1 MLNLPIIIISKS
13 QSMKKLCIR
22 ILFILLIVSPLMAV
36 PGQETP
42 REVARS
48 LHERVRA
55 GTKQV
60 CSKIGYPS
68 NAKKLAI
75 AGGTLLL
82 VAVGSALYVYAKS
95 LQEHNGHDQDSNADY
110 LSKSLV
116 TSEDVQNLL
125 TRIHGGLNNVHGVVI
140 DALENDHVDETV
152 LNANISDLMHDKVGL
167 SEFRGFNPELMAQL
181 QDPNIKTPL
190 KESADVIAQTYR
202 TLFDEAGALDLWLKG
217 YDEYVSDLEDN
228 FKNLPNEVVQKP
240 DFKELYEALGFLNAE
255 AGKEASFTSVQESYK
270 RRSGDLRGQ
279 LLAKLRE
286 QQTEDES
293 TEIFEK
299 CVQDE
304 FASKYFNPY
313 LRVLGLVFRTS
324 HHKKQYEAFLAGKA
338 AYNAKAD
345 ALSAHMPAIK
355 NLFERDLPELVTI
368 PGSLQE
374 HFS

>member
-1 MLNLPIIIISKS
+1 
-13 QSMKKLCIR
+13 MKKLCIR
-22 ILFILLIVSPLMAV
+22 ILFILLIVSPLMAA

-48 LHERVRA
+48 LHERLRA

-82 VAVGSALYVYAKS
+82 VAVGSVLYVYAKS
-95 LQEHNGHDQDSNADY
+95 LQEHNGHDQDGDADY

-152 LNANISDLMHDKVGL
+152 LNANITELMHDRVGL
-167 SEFRGFNPELMAQL
+167 SEFRGFNQNLMAQL

-190 KESADVIAQTYR
+190 KESADALAQTYR
-202 TLFDEAGALDLWLKG
+202 TLFDEAGALDLWVKG
-217 YDEYVSDLEDN
+217 YDAYVSDLEDN

-240 DFKELYEALGFLNAE
+240 DFKELYEALGFLNAT
-255 AGKEASFTSVQESYK
+255 AGKESSFNALQKKYK
-270 RRSGDLRGQ
+270 ERSAELQ
-279 LLAKLRE
+279 S
-286 QQTEDES
+286 QNTEEDFQS
-293 TEIFEK
+293 K
-299 CVQDE
+299 C
-304 FASKYFNPY
+304 FNPY
-313 LRVLGLVFRTS
+313 LRVLGLVFRTP
-324 HHKKQYEAFLAGKA
+324 HHKNQYEVFLAGKD
-338 AYNAKAD
+338 AYNAKGK
-345 ALSAHMPAIK
+345 ALSDHMQAIK

-368 PGSLQE
+368 SGALQE
-374 HFS
+374 SLRS